1 LVSDSAGGVIV
12 VFKELQKN
20 VTPGQF
26 IAVYFNDELIFSGV
40 ISL

>member
-1 LVSDSAGGVIV
+1 MSDSQDGIIV

-26 IAVYFNDELIFSGV
+26 VAVYSEDELIFSGV